1 MQSSSKFS
9 KTRIAPTPSGFLH
22 IGNARS
28 FAVTAALAAQTG
40 AAVLL
45 RIDDMDRNRLDELYV
60 QDIFD
65 TLHFLNIPWQ
75 EGPENSADFERN
87 WSQRH
92 RLHLYDLLLQQL
104 AEKDLVYACT
114 CSRSDILRAHTDGI
128 YTGTCRHRNIPLDTP
143 DACWRL
149 KTDSRYIVINTLH
162 SGAQTVVLPAAMTDF
177 VVRKKDGFPA
187 YQLSSLADDVHF
199 GVDLIV
205 RGEDLYHS
213 TLAQLWLADLLG
225 LQQFGDTVFYHHSL
239 VKEPDGKKLSK
250 SAGATSIQFLRKQ
263 GSTAEDIYAE
273 IGLMLGLK
281 TRLQNW
287 QQLKEEWLQL

>member
-45 RIDDMDRNRLDELYV
+45 RIDDMDRNRIDEQFV

-75 EGPENSADFERN
+75 EGPVNSADFEKN

-92 RLHLYDLLLQQL
+92 RLHLYGRLLQQL
-104 AEKDLVYACT
+104 VEKDVVYACT
-114 CSRSDILRAHTDGI
+114 CSRSDILKAHPDGI

-149 KTDSRYIVINTLH
+149 KTDSRDIVINTLH
-162 SGAQTVVLPAAMTDF
+162 SGPQTALLHVAMTDF
-177 VVRKKDGFPA
+177 VVRKKDGLPA
-187 YQLSSLADDVHF
+187 YQLTSLADDVHF
-199 GVDLIV
+199 GVDLVV

-225 LQQFGDTVFYHHSL
+225 MQQFGDTVFNHHSL

-281 TRLQNW
+281 TRLHNW

>member
-1 MQSSSKFS
+1 MQSRSSFS

-28 FAVTAALAAQTG
+28 FAFTAALAATTG
-40 AAVLL
+40 AAILL
-45 RIDDMDRNRLDELYV
+45 RIDDMDRDRLNEQYV

-75 EGPENSADFERN
+75 EGPVNSADFEKN

-92 RLHLYDLLLQQL
+92 RLHLYDRLLQQL
-104 AEKDLVYACT
+104 VEMDAVYACT
-114 CSRSDILRAHTDGI
+114 CSRTEILRANPDGT
-128 YTGTCRHRNIPLDTP
+128 YTGNCRHRNIPLDTP

-149 KTDSRYIVINTLH
+149 KTDSRNIVINTLH
-162 SGAQTVVLPAAMTDF
+162 SGPQTAIVPADMTDF
-177 VVRKKDGFPA
+177 VVRKKDAFPA
-187 YQLSSLADDVHF
+187 YQLTSLADDVHF

-205 RGEDLYHS
+205 RGEDLFNS

-239 VKEPDGKKLSK
+239 VMEPDGKKLSK

-263 GSTAEDIYAE
+263 GSTAEDIYAK
-273 IGLMLGLK
+273 IGLMVGMK

>member
-1 MQSSSKFS
+1 MQSSSIFS

-28 FAVTAALAAQTG
+28 FAVTAALAAHTG
-40 AAVLL
+40 AAVFL
-45 RIDDMDRNRLDELYV
+45 RIDDMDRNRLDEQYV

-65 TLHFLNIPWQ
+65 TLNFLNIPWQ
-75 EGPENSADFERN
+75 EGPENSADFEKN

-92 RLHLYDLLLQQL
+92 RLHLYDRLLQQL
-104 AEKDLVYACT
+104 VEKDLVYACT
-114 CSRSDILRAHTDGI
+114 CSRSDILRSHPDGI

-149 KTDSRYIVINTLH
+149 KTDSRHIVINTLH
-162 SGAQTVVLPAAMTDF
+162 SGPQTVVLPAAMTDF

-213 TLAQLWLADLLG
+213 TLAQLWLAGLLG
-225 LQQFGDTVFYHHSL
+225 LQQFGDTVFCHHSL

-281 TRLQNW
+281 TILHNW